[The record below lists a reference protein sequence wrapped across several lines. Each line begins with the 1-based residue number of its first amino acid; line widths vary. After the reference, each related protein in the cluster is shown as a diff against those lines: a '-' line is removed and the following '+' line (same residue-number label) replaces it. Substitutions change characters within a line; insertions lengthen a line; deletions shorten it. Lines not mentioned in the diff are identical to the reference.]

1 MASKAAAAATTTMK
15 GDGFSGTSAMLRF
28 HSSKSWPYAARV
40 AIALE
45 ECGAPYE
52 TIAIDL
58 QNKPKD
64 FCDVYALANPL
75 PNARAKVPVL
85 EVVAEGEPEQRVVIT
100 ESLIVTDYLAESY
113 PDAGLIPTSSE
124 DRATMRLFSELCG
137 SSSFSYWNIL
147 RARGDDAKFAS
158 AVEEFKQ
165 GLINANAFLEKKGD
179 SRGPFVFGE
188 QFTLAECNTAPFIQ
202 RACNVL
208 PAFTCE
214 GDAFAIVDPITICK
228 EQGLLRLKKC
238 MEATLAR
245 PSVKSIELPE
255 EEMIQSVS
263 KMLKRFAEM
272 QTK

>member
-1 MASKAAAAATTTMK
+1 MA
-15 GDGFSGTSAMLRF
+15 
-28 HSSKSWPYAARV
+28 V
-40 AIALE
+40 ALE
-45 ECGAPYE
+45 ECGSPYE

-58 QNKPKD
+58 QNKPKE
-64 FCDVYALANPL
+64 FCELYALANPV

-85 EVVAEGEPEQRVVIT
+85 EVVTTAGGEPFVIT

-113 PDAGLIPTSSE
+113 PEAGLIPTSSE

-147 RARGDDAKFAS
+147 RTRGDNEKFES
-158 AVEEFKQ
+158 AVQEFKQ
-165 GLINANAFLEKKGD
+165 GLINANTFLEKKGD
-179 SRGPFVFGE
+179 SKGPFLFGE

-208 PAFTCE
+208 PAFTSE
-214 GDAFAIVDPITICK
+214 GDAGTGTSASTVVDPIKIC
-228 EQGLLRLKKC
+228 EEEGLSRLKKWIT
-238 MEATLAR
+238 ATLAR

-255 EEMIQSVS
+255 EDMIQSVS

-272 QTK
+272 EKK